1 MEDENGLELSLGLC
15 CGGSSGKSK
24 IPGVNSAPKVEAGSS
39 NRLDTNTS
47 DPSFKSFFQTGSD
60 QHDNNVN
67 KGKQKNDSNLPQH
80 GNFWTDLGKC
90 SASVRDASHDVNN
103 NLSQFTRYQ
112 ELWSSNNKTAD
123 SEENS
128 NKRKLPFEEIDFKNK
143 HENGVDYA
151 ITPCKKT
158 TSVNLTRNSQ
168 VSTPAKDASTG
179 ENEDIAESE
188 AEGSNSW
195 LVSQHEDKLKCA
207 DKAKFTDK
215 HVLSDSSGIASKGHK
230 ETPVSRTEAT
240 REPGDVAYG
249 IPLSLQPLHVMTA
262 PYPVPVKVAS
272 TPSAPNPMRFPSPCV
287 MQLMP
292 VANTEHPT
300 GQPLNTNNS
309 QVAFGYSTVQLP
321 TLETGSSWAFN
332 SQPRQVTPFT
342 SKEHADGALNSA
354 SSDVKTSHAHTARV
368 PSPAVV
374 FEGKSLDAVKV
385 NNNKYLGEVGTSS
398 KIQDEVKEN
407 FSIFRPNETASQPG
421 VEGSSQ
427 RGSTIKPGI
436 ASEIKFGG
444 CGSRP
449 DLPWV
454 SATGS
459 GPNGK
464 TISGVTYKY
473 SQNQVKVVCA
483 CHGTHM
489 SPEEFV
495 LHASADAARAE
506 NPNSNTAA

>member
-1 MEDENGLELSLGLC
+1 MEDENGLELSLGLG

-24 IPGVNSAPKVEAGSS
+24 IPGVNSAPKVETGSS

-47 DPSFKSFFQTGSD
+47 DTSFKSFFQTGSD
-60 QHDNNVN
+60 QQDN

-80 GNFWTDLGKC
+80 GNFWTDLGKG

-123 SEENS
+123 SEGNS
-128 NKRKLPFEEIDFKNK
+128 NKRKLAFEEIDLKKK

-151 ITPCKKT
+151 ITPGKKT
-158 TSVNLTRNSQ
+158 TSINLIRNSQ

-195 LVSQHEDKLKCA
+195 LVSQHEDKLKCS

-215 HVLSDSSGIASKGHK
+215 HVLSDSSGIASKGHR
-230 ETPVSRTEAT
+230 EPSVSRTEAT
-240 REPGDVAYG
+240 RESGDVAYG
-249 IPLSLQPLHVMTA
+249 IPVSLQPLHVMSV

-272 TPSAPNPMRFPSPCV
+272 TPSAPNPTRFPSPCV

-292 VANTEHPT
+292 AANTEHPT
-300 GQPLNTNNS
+300 GQPLNTSNL
-309 QVAFGYSTVQLP
+309 QAAFGYSTVQLP

-342 SKEHADGALNSA
+342 SKEHADGAPTE
-354 SSDVKTSHAHTARV
+354 SSDVKASHAHTARV

-374 FEGKSLDAVKV
+374 YEGKSLDAVKA

-398 KIQDEVKEN
+398 KIQDEGKEN
-407 FSIFRPNETASQPG
+407 FAIFRPKETASQPV

-444 CGSRP
+444 CGSCP

-454 SATGS
+454 STTGP

-464 TISGVTYKY
+464 TISGVTYKF

-506 NPNSNTAA
+506 NDGNTAA